1 MTHSTRLG
9 GSISADADWLR
20 RRNARVKKYLAA
32 HVEAAQS
39 RGNGSQVFRPG
50 TRVVLNGRKYPS
62 IRAAAKATGIPWNRI
77 KDAAKALTEA
87 K

>member
-1 MTHSTRLG
+1 MTHHTRLG

-20 RRNARVKKYLAA
+20 RRNTRVKRYLAA

-39 RGNGSQVFRPG
+39 HGNGSQVFRAG
-50 TRVVLNGRKYPS
+50 TRVVLNGQQYPS

-77 KDAAKALTEA
+77 KDAAKGATA